1 MSLRLVSGCR
11 LVVLHW
17 LLLLVFLL
25 FLLAHELVG
34 GSSAATA
41 VGVLLILSSLFCAAL
56 ALLGGFRERC
66 SKCDARLADQLPKQ
80 PLVGV
85 EGVLFDRRT
94 KAIIFT
100 AIEGRFRCEVCG
112 NWC

>member
-1 MSLRLVSGCR
+1 VSLRLVSGCR

-41 VGVLLILSSLFCAAL
+41 VGALLMLSSLFCAAL
-56 ALLGGFRERC
+56 ALFGGFRERC
-66 SKCDARLADQLPKQ
+66 SKCDARLADQLA
-80 PLVGV
+80 L
-85 EGVLFDRRT
+85 R
-94 KAIIFT
+94 
-100 AIEGRFRCEVCG
+100 
-112 NWC
+112 